1 LRQLILMLTVVSAG
15 LCACGGI
22 ELNPFVNERR
32 TVRFEQDTSKTLT
45 VLRDMV
51 WEDKS
56 HAAHELR
63 MPAGIYTLEGE
74 DDEYWY
80 MRSGAPLELRDFK
93 KDSKPES
100 RSLRG
105 GLAIGKYSFRS
116 VPGAAY
122 IDGEGMSRVIIWKL
136 GKDFLGREGKDWRK
150 SF

>member
-1 LRQLILMLTVVSAG
+1 MRHLTALLIVVSTG

-22 ELNPFVNERR
+22 ELNPFVNEHR
-32 TVRFEQDTSKTLT
+32 TVRFERDPSKTLT
-45 VLRDMV
+45 VTHDLLWD
-51 WEDKS
+51 DKS
-56 HAAHELR
+56 RPTHELK
-63 MPAGIYTLEGE
+63 MPAGIYALEAE
-74 DDEYWY
+74 DEEYWY
-80 MRSGAPLELRDFK
+80 MRSSAPLELRDFK

-136 GKDFLGREGKDWRK
+136 GKDFLSGEGKDWRK

>member
-1 LRQLILMLTVVSAG
+1 MLLLVVSAG

-32 TVRFEQDTSKTLT
+32 TVHFEQDPSKTLT
-45 VLRDMV
+45 VARDLV
-51 WEDKS
+51 WDDKS

-63 MPAGIYTLEGE
+63 MPGGVYALEGE

-80 MRSGAPLELRDFK
+80 MRSSAPLELRNLK
-93 KDSKPES
+93 KDKPES

-105 GLAIGKYSFRS
+105 GLAVGKYSFRS
-116 VPGAAY
+116 VPAAAY
-122 IDGEGMSRVIIWKL
+122 IDGEGTSRMIIWKL
-136 GKDFLGREGKDWRK
+136 GKDFLSREGKDWRK